1 MTQIERSR
9 IVNHRRYTIANL
21 GCGKALVALQSLLD
35 LLAHVLACAG
45 ELARHRG
52 LAFARHPANVGERH
66 VFGIVTAKAKPIAR
80 LQRGNG
86 RRQHGL
92 HRRGEPAAVGIGW
105 SAVWRRIELF
115 IRERIEPLR
124 FTQPIDKSLRH
135 QRSEPGGEAAPAV
148 KIPEQ
153 RSAEQLAVER
163 VGDFARAAGAIDRIR
178 RAIQRRTE
186 LGDEMIP
193 GRFVAFTTGARER
206 EVGQMQ

>member
-1 MTQIERSR
+1 MPEIERSR
-9 IVNHRRYTIANL
+9 VVDHRRYTVANL
-21 GCGKALVALQSLLD
+21 GSGQALFALQPPLD
-35 LLAHVLACAG
+35 LLAHRLARPRQ
-45 ELARHRG
+45 LARHRG
-52 LAFARHPANVGERH
+52 FAFARYATDVRERH
-66 VFGIVTAKAKPIAR
+66 VFGIVTAKAQPIAR